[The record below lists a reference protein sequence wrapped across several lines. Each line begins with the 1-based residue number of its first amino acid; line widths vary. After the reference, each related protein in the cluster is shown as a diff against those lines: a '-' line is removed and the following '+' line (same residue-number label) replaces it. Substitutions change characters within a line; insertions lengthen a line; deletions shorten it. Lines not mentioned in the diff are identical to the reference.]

1 LTARAA
7 RDVMPPMPPTSAH
20 LNGSV
25 NLEDTETVMRE
36 VAGRIPEGLRRIPDG
51 ETGDRGNWI
60 WFQFQKFQQM
70 DALELESPDAD
81 PSQYTTPTLKVR
93 EGVDPASVEWPD
105 LGYAAV
111 YAQSFATFTR
121 LQHEGAVPAGVR
133 FQAQYPTPLASI
145 AGFIAAADQMAL
157 LPSYEAALF
166 ADLQSLLAAVPHDR
180 VAVQWDVAVEFGLL
194 EQAAFDTAVG
204 DTGWVTDAVA
214 RCIDQVPADV
224 PAGAHLCYG
233 DYGHK
238 HFLEPASLATQVGVI
253 HALGE
258 KASRPLSFVS
268 LTVPQ
273 NATAPE
279 YFAPLAELRVPDET
293 ELYLALVPYHPESQA
308 SGTTDEQIR
317 LVDEQ
322 LGTREWG
329 ICTECGMGRVE
340 REDVLPMLDS
350 YREIL
355 RSQSSLRS

>member
-1 LTARAA
+1 
-7 RDVMPPMPPTSAH
+7 MPPTTAH

-36 VAGRIPEGLRRIPDG
+36 AATRIPDGLRRLPDG

-60 WFQFQKFQQM
+60 FFQFLKFQQM
-70 DALELESPDAD
+70 DALELENPDAD
-81 PSQYTTPTLKVR
+81 PSQYTTPTLKLR
-93 EGVDPASVEWPD
+93 DGVDPAAVVWPD

-111 YAQSFATFTR
+111 YRESFDTFAR
-121 LQHEGAVPAGVR
+121 LQEEGVVPAGVR
-133 FQAQYPTPLASI
+133 FQVQYPTPLASI
-145 AGFIAAADQMAL
+145 AGFIAADEQPAL

-166 ADLQSLLAAVPHDR
+166 ADLQALLGAVPHDR

-194 EQAAFDTAVG
+194 EQTTFAPEGAPDA
-204 DTGWVTDAVA
+204 GWVTDAIA
-214 RCIDQVPADV
+214 RCIDQVPAGV
-224 PAGAHLCYG
+224 PVGAHLCYG

-238 HFLEPASLATQVGVI
+238 HFMEPTSLATQVSVI

-258 KASRPLSFVS
+258 KASRPVSFYS

-273 NATAPE
+273 DKAEAD
-279 YFAPLAELRVPDET
+279 YFAPLGGLRVPDET
-293 ELYLALVPYHPESQA
+293 ELYLALVPYHPETQA

-317 LVDEQ
+317 LVDAQ
-322 LGTREWG
+322 LGVREWG

-355 RSQSSLRS
+355 ARAVPAG